1 VQATHVQATH
11 SNLVYNV
18 QATHVQ
24 ATHRAEDRNW
34 IGHRCRGSQE
44 RQSALVLLDSYL
56 QSAEIT

>member
-1 VQATHVQATH
+1 MQATH